1 MLTLSDT
8 GARQGYAV
16 HKTSGHSKSHQM
28 TLLDSGLPLFVYFF
42 FLPIL
47 IFLPLHKKSTLRAAM
62 FVLNGL
68 SLSTTTF
75 FFFGK
80 RKFHLLSAVAAAA
93 AAETKQLNE
102 AGSYSCRRRS

>member
-47 IFLPLHKKSTLRAAM
+47 IFLPLHKKKYVARGHVCFKWPQLVDNDFLLLREEKISP
-62 FVLNGL
+62 
-68 SLSTTTF
+68 SLCSGSCCGGGNQTIER
-75 FFFGK
+75 G
-80 RKFHLLSAVAAAA
+80 R
-93 AAETKQLNE
+93 QL
-102 AGSYSCRRRS
+102 